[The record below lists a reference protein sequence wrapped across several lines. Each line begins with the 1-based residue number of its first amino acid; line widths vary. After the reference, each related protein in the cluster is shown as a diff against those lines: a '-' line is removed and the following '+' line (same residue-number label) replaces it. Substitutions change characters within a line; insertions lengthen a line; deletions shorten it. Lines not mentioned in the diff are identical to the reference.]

1 MLALTV
7 AVISDLR
14 KMKQNGRKIVGVVA
28 WDYPIAQI
36 AEHAGV
42 DLVSVG
48 DSVGVNLWGQ
58 APHEISIDEML
69 IVCRAVRRGVKRAV
83 VSVDLPAHEQNAE
96 SALRLKDCGA
106 DMVKLLGSP
115 DLVRAVVRA
124 GIPVFAEIHG
134 GKDDPAML
142 VDHARRLQDAGAS
155 ALDFR
160 HSGPVA
166 GEAVARAVS
175 IPVIGGL
182 GGGPWLDGR
191 LRMAHAAIGYGF
203 SNLETPA
210 DQYANVAQVALDALT
225 AYAGDVRA
233 ARQIKGQR
241 A

>member
-1 MLALTV
+1 
-7 AVISDLR
+7 VIADLQR
-14 KMKQNGRKIVGVVA
+14 MKEDGRKIVGVVA

-36 AEHAGV
+36 ADHAGV

-48 DSVGVNLWGQ
+48 DSVGVHLWGQ

-83 VSVDLPAHEQNAE
+83 VSVDLPAHEQNPE
-96 SALRLKDCGA
+96 SALRLKECGA
-106 DMVKLLGSP
+106 DMVKLLGSA
-115 DLVRAVVRA
+115 DLVRTVVRA
-124 GIPVFAEIHG
+124 GIPVFAELHG

-155 ALDFR
+155 LLDFR
-160 HSGPVA
+160 HSGAVA
-166 GEAVARAVS
+166 GEAVTRALA
-175 IPVIGGL
+175 IPVIGGQ

-203 SNLETPA
+203 SHLGTPA